1 MDDHE
6 DHSPVGTMGKLRTK
20 KVLTW
25 VTIISLLVLTL
36 GGTVILFFLQS
47 VGN

>member
-1 MDDHE
+1 
-6 DHSPVGTMGKLRTK
+6 MGKLRGM

-36 GGTVILFFLQS
+36 GGTVILFILQAIGS
-47 VGN
+47 